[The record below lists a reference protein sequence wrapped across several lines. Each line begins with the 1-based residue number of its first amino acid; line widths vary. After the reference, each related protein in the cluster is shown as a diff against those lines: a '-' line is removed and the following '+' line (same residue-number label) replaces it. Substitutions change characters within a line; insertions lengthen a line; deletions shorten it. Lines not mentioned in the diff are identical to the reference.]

1 MIADS
6 LVTQVSLSIIFGA
19 TSAPIC
25 NFVGMPKVLRIINRF
40 NLGGPTYNAAYLTK
54 FLSPEYETRLIG
66 GLKDE
71 SEGSSEFILKNL
83 GVEYEIIPEMRRSIN
98 IFNDYAAYSK
108 IKKIIQEF
116 KPDIVHTHAAKAG
129 ALGRRAAFACKV
141 PVTIHTYHGHVFHSY
156 FGSFKTSVYKLIERN
171 LAKKTSAIIAISEK
185 QKEELVNIHKI
196 APAEKVHVIPLGFDL
211 NRFKENGIEKRNIF
225 RAKYKLSDD
234 EVAIGIVGRLVPV
247 KNHGLFLEA
256 IKYVRDKSDKK
267 IKAFIVGDGEERHNL
282 EVKLRELGLAEIVVF
297 TSWETEIDKVY
308 PGLDIVCMTSFNEG
322 TPVSLIEAQA
332 ANKPIVSTNVG
343 GIENVLSRSN
353 SAMLSDV
360 LDKPKYCANL
370 LRVVLNVYQNKE
382 AGNDGWDYVS
392 EIFGYQRLVRDVN
405 VLYSTALK

>member
-1 MIADS
+1 
-6 LVTQVSLSIIFGA
+6 
-19 TSAPIC
+19 
-25 NFVGMPKVLRIINRF
+25 
-40 NLGGPTYNAAYLTK
+40 
-54 FLSPEYETRLIG
+54 
-66 GLKDE
+66 
-71 SEGSSEFILKNL
+71 
-83 GVEYEIIPEMRRSIN
+83 MRRSIN